1 MTSLS
6 SSTAF
11 SGRTMQYTSR
21 PCRAA
26 RPLTQQIVGAQSLL
40 GRVISAKS
48 DKTII
53 IAYESFKEH
62 KLYRKRMKNT
72 SRIPAHDEEGLASTG
87 DYVQIVPCRPI
98 SKSKR
103 FKLGRIINKFELE
116 VDDQTGE
123 VAVLGNYVEDPE
135 ASADVTDSQAEALG
149 VPSEQLA

>member
-1 MTSLS
+1 
-6 SSTAF
+6 
-11 SGRTMQYTSR
+11 MQ
-21 PCRAA
+21 
-26 RPLTQQIVGAQSLL
+26 
-40 GRVISAKS
+40 VISAKS

-116 VDDQTGE
+116 VDDQTGCDSTPLL
-123 VAVLGNYVEDPE
+123 ARLRLFPHGQCAYIHHTLCHHMDNGTQSHL
-135 ASADVTDSQAEALG
+135 SALMNGRG
-149 VPSEQLA
+149 VIHSNQGWRGRGGLSAGLSHGRR